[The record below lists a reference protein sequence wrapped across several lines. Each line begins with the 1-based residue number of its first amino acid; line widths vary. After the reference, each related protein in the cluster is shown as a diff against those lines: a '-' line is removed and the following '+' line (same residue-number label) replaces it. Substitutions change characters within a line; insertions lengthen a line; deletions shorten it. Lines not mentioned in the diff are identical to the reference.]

1 MNTDCG
7 ASGHTVKG
15 LLHDWAASWAG
26 AEVNNARSRE
36 IPILCRRM
44 GVISKVVARTGHT
57 QPSPC
62 IIHNER

>member
-44 GVISKVVARTGHT
+44 GVISKVVA
-57 QPSPC
+57 
-62 IIHNER
+62 